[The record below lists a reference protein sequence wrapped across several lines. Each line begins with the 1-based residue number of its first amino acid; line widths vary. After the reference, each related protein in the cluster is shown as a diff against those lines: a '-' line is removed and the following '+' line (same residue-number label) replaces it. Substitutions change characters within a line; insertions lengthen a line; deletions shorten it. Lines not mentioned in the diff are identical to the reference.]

1 MISALPVS
9 GAWQPKITG
18 AQLDRPRISFSRQSL
33 TAPCPWPPSSGPR
46 WVAHR
51 PWERTACLSGS
62 MTFLIVSLGGVN
74 ARWGQIRSSG
84 STFSRTNASAQ
95 SSFSWNS
102 GSVSK
107 SHDIAALSLGSE
119 NRRSHDQRRVP
130 RPVALTQ
137 AAFVQLPVRLARQLA
152 REVDRARALVRR
164 QLGPAEGDRVNIV
177 GTNCA

>member
-46 WVAHR
+46 WVAHS
-51 PWERTACLSGS
+51 PCSRTACLSGS
-62 MTFLIVSLGGVN
+62 MTFLIVSVGGVN
-74 ARWGQIRSSG
+74 ARCGQIRSSG

-95 SSFSWNS
+95 SSFCWNS

-107 SHDIAALSLGSE
+107 SHDIVVVSLWKRHSQKSRTMYRTDLGDSGS
-119 NRRSHDQRRVP
+119 SIARV
-130 RPVALTQ
+130 Q
-137 AAFVQLPVRLARQLA
+137 
-152 REVDRARALVRR
+152 
-164 QLGPAEGDRVNIV
+164 
-177 GTNCA
+177 